1 MAALASSL
9 TAAQIEAETAAARAA
24 VAAGAAKL
32 AKLTGA
38 SAAALVTPAQRAAAR
53 ATLERFRKAWVERK
67 RMVVDLVGSMAE
79 ALDKKP
85 AALCEDMGVE
95 TDEAA
100 GVNVRDFAVA

>member
-1 MAALASSL
+1 MNYLDFEKPLAEIDGKAAELRSW
-9 TAAQIEAETAAARAA
+9 AR
-24 VAAGAAKL
+24 
-32 AKLTGA
+32 TN
-38 SAAALVTPAQRAAAR
+38 PQM
-53 ATLERFRKAWVERK
+53 E
-67 RMVVDLVGSMAE
+67 VGREAE